1 MCWYQQNERGLD
13 TKRYIFETTYV
24 CVFSTKFQVSNI
36 ILTSFRPEVVLST
49 PQNEPLKHPSRLG
62 LKRKQ
67 KN

>member
-1 MCWYQQNERGLD
+1 MKGVLIL
-13 TKRYIFETTYV
+13 KGIFLILHM
-24 CVFSTKFQVSNI
+24 CVFSAKFQVSNM